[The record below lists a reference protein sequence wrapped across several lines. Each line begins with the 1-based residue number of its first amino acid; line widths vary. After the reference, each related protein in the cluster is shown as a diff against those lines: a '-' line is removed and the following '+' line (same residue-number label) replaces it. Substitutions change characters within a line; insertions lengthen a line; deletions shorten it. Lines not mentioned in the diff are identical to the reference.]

1 MDQFWN
7 FKDFM
12 MVPAHYWLWMALA
25 ALTGLITAWLS
36 CGQR

>member
-12 MVPAHYWLWMALA
+12 MVPAHYWLWMLLA
-25 ALTGLITAWLS
+25 VVAGFITAWLS
-36 CGQR
+36 CARD